1 MPESS
6 AASIALSG
14 DGCGALLPLQATASH
29 GALVV
34 KAVQARTSGTRTAV
48 ACSGS
53 SAPQPSPD
61 GAMEAALDSGKD
73 HGQHDSAGDQEQDQ
87 SADAVAED
95 GTEQLACEVFADGAP
110 LLRDGSVII
119 IYPESGSCPDGDQP
133 LV

>member
-1 MPESS
+1 MNKPAVRVPLVLAWTAFTTS
-6 AASIALSG
+6 APWL
-14 DGCGALLPLQATASH
+14 
-29 GALVV
+29 
-34 KAVQARTSGTRTAV
+34 AV

-61 GAMEAALDSGKD
+61 SAMEAALDSGKD